1 MIKHEFNSV
10 VYNWGGYMNCMIHR
24 DSDHLEHHGILGQ
37 KWGVRRYQNPDGT
50 LTEEGKKRYLRNGK
64 YDETT
69 IMYDYNRDRY
79 SSKGKA
85 AFNIV
90 KNEVIKSDAY
100 SKAKETLAKA
110 NVKPSDM
117 HRVKPKKAIKAS
129 VKEIDD
135 FIRKTLNN
143 LEYNRESPDNTTT
156 MMAHEFVHDILK
168 DISKER
174 KHQMRNDPSERL
186 NSLTIGDALKSAAI
200 GALAGPGAAS
210 FYTAQK
216 LAEDRPKKDKK

>member
-1 MIKHEFNSV
+1 MDYV
-10 VYNWGGYMNCMIHR
+10 IHR
-24 DSDHLEHHGILGQ
+24 DSDYLEHHGILGQ

-64 YDETT
+64 YDAGSITD
-69 IMYDYNRDRY
+69 DYLRY
-79 SSKGKA
+79 GRYKSKGKA
-85 AFNIV
+85 AFGVV
-90 KNEVIKSDAY
+90 KNEVTKSDAY
-100 SKAKETLAKA
+100 NNAKERLAKA
-110 NVKPSDM
+110 NIKPDDM
-117 HRVKPKKAIKAS
+117 HRVKPKKEIKNS

-143 LEYNRESPDNTTT
+143 IEYTRESPYNATT

-174 KHQMRNDPSERL
+174 KQQMRNDPSEQL
-186 NSLTIGDALKSAAI
+186 NKLTIGDALKSAAI

-210 FYTAQK
+210 FYTALK